1 MELVRKYNQIHL
13 IERVHYITMESV
25 IHEVTEKYTGQVNSP
40 MTQQLMKCDL
50 EEHMQGRGLN
60 KYFHLELIFKSH
72 KVGVKV
78 HERNKY
84 MFIPPTESCVKIV
97 RG

>member
-1 MELVRKYNQIHL
+1 MELVKKYNQIHL

-25 IHEVTEKYTGQVNSP
+25 INEVTAKYRGEANSP
-40 MTQQLMKCDL
+40 MSQQLMKYDL

-60 KYFHLELIFKSH
+60 KYFQLELTFKDYT
-72 KVGVKV
+72 VGIKV

-84 MFIPPTESCVKIV
+84 MFIPLTESCVKIV